1 MGSQRVGHDW
11 TASHLTFKKSSKTSS
26 AYYRKMTHGRCW
38 PGISLS
44 LHCAVCFG
52 ELTPWPYLFSH
63 NVYYGRPNQ
72 SILKEINP
80 EYSLEGLMLKLK
92 FKYFGHLMQRADSLE
107 KTMMLE
113 KIEGRRGEGDR
124 GWDGWWHHLLNGHEF
139 EQTPWHS
146 GGQGTLACCSPWSGK
161 ESDMT

>member
-1 MGSQRVGHDW
+1 M
-11 TASHLTFKKSSKTSS
+11 
-26 AYYRKMTHGRCW
+26 
-38 PGISLS
+38 
-44 LHCAVCFG
+44 
-52 ELTPWPYLFSH
+52 FSH

-124 GWDGWWHHLLNGHEF
+124 G
-139 EQTPWHS
+139 
-146 GGQGTLACCSPWSGK
+146 
-161 ESDMT
+161 